1 GGAAKPVSRLEPILA
16 TLAPGVAAASRT
28 PGRTGDAVPEE
39 IGWLHCGPSGAG
51 HFVEMVH
58 NGIEYGL
65 MAAYAEGL
73 NILEHA
79 DAGST
84 RRRATARAAVP
95 AAPVRP
101 ATPAHPPRS
110 SRPAPPVPPASLR
123 RRDLASQ
130 TWRLHASAC
139 FRRLFVAPLHEYR
152 GTRIIFRLPFAS

>member
-1 GGAAKPVSRLEPILA
+1 MQLGMVGLGRMGANMTTRLLRGGHELGYSLMVGGAAKPVSRLEPILA

-51 HFVEMVH
+51 HFVKMVH

-79 DAGST
+79 NAG
-84 RRRATARAAVP
+84 
-95 AAPVRP
+95 
-101 ATPAHPPRS
+101 
-110 SRPAPPVPPASLR
+110 
-123 RRDLASQ
+123 
-130 TWRLHASAC
+130 ASARQADAETTPLRDPDLYRYELDLPAIAELW
-139 FRRLFVAPLHEYR
+139 RRGSVV
-152 GTRIIFRLPFAS
+152 S